1 MSPILSLSL
10 DLLVISL
17 LVAAIVYA
25 AVLSRRLREVRES
38 RGEMAEMVAQL
49 NETTTR
55 AETAVQLLRQA
66 SVENGDELQ
75 GVIQQAR
82 NLQSDL
88 SMMVQQAEAMAQRL
102 EDGSRQAAA
111 GARSRLVAEGA
122 AEPVAPPPARA
133 EPAPRRADSGLP
145 PRRADAAPPA
155 QPSGGTGGA
164 EPRSQAERDLL
175 KAIENMR

>member
-49 NETTTR
+49 NDTTTR
-55 AETAVQLLRQA
+55 AETAVQLLRRT

-75 GVIQQAR
+75 GMIQQAR
-82 NLQSDL
+82 NLHSDL
-88 SMMVQQAEAMAQRL
+88 SMMVQQAEAIAQRL

-111 GARSRLVAEGA
+111 DARARMVTEGA
-122 AEPVAPPPARA
+122 TERPAPPPRA
-133 EPAPRRADSGLP
+133 EPALRRADSGLP
-145 PRRADAAPPA
+145 PRRADAAPSA
-155 QPSGGTGGA
+155 QQSGAAGGA